1 MYDRLIPP
9 ERIHPWGDEDL
20 LEATEQDRTRIVQA
34 APVRRLQQKTQVFP
48 LDVKASVRSRLTHSL
63 EVQETG
69 RQISRRILAA
79 NGCAVLQHGRLD
91 SQHQRFVAGR
101 DGGLQR
107 LKPIEV
113 GRQTQAH
120 GRRRVTAVQS
130 GQALLQPQ
138 ARQGRAGG
146 LARVDHLGV
155 RPQIGQRRAAIGLG
169 QGFFDTGRRGGGQRP
184 HLTEVVTQGGIG
196 LPLLLALLF

>member
-1 MYDRLIPP
+1 MHIPQGIAAVGAAQQGHRANHDQQGFQAFAQQDG
-9 ERIHPWGDEDL
+9 ERPQERGLGVIGTVLQQGIDL
-20 LEATEQDRTRIVQA
+20 LQ
-34 APVRRLQQKTQVFP
+34 
-48 LDVKASVRSRLTHSL
+48 SRFQLLGGGLRPGH
-63 EVQETG
+63 
-69 RQISRRILAA
+69 ILAA
-79 NGCAVLQHGRLD
+79 DGCAVLQHGRLHR
-91 SQHQRFVAGR
+91 QHQRFVTGR
-101 DGGLQR
+101 HGRLQR

-120 GRRRVTAVQS
+120 SRRRVPTVQS
-130 GQALLQPQ
+130 SQALLQPQ

-146 LARVDHLGV
+146 LARIDHLGV

-184 HLTEVVTQGGIG
+184 HLTEVVAQGGIG